1 MLSFHGL
8 PLLALGVLQ
17 LCIAANLELGSRRYN
32 QPESAR
38 SVGPNLFALFKD
50 AVAVRDVNRDP
61 KFKCL
66 TATRIDLDANHSSAT
81 YRWSLNIVGVEKV
94 KHPVVHWSSDT
105 IPNILTGIVN
115 SDITH
120 PDYCVVLYSDSKA
133 CLVWEMHYFGHQ
145 CTLWVLSKYKD
156 TVPQEC
162 LDKHAELC
170 GKGVTLYDNDHCKE
184 TNV

>member
-115 SDITH
+115 S
-120 PDYCVVLYSDSKA
+120 
-133 CLVWEMHYFGHQ
+133 E

>member
-115 SDITH
+115 SDGSELKRATAISSPAATLLCEKWRRVENTKGFCCRGNH
-120 PDYCVVLYSDSKA
+120 FLNTFCNILP
-133 CLVWEMHYFGHQ
+133 WT
-145 CTLWVLSKYKD
+145 CTVCGSALWWRQD
-156 TVPQEC
+156 
-162 LDKHAELC
+162 
-170 GKGVTLYDNDHCKE
+170 
-184 TNV
+184 